1 MRLHQLVPT
10 NWLDPLLTGPIA
22 VLPVGSG
29 PFTVKDIENVLIAVR
44 KRIEVEETIR
54 RREVERTIKGLLRI
68 AKLAM
73 PDTYF
78 HTDRRVA
85 RAHTLLA
92 KYKKGEL

>member
-1 MRLHQLVPT
+1 MRLHQLVPDS
-10 NWLDPLLTGPIA
+10 WCDPLLTGAIA
-22 VLPVGSG
+22 TLKNTTG
-29 PFTVKDIENVLIAVR
+29 PYTGMDIENLLLGIQ
-44 KRIEVEETIR
+44 KRLEAEETIR
-54 RREVERTIKGLLRI
+54 RTEVERTIKGLLRI